1 MAISVEFLRVPVAIP
16 AGPGWNWQ
24 PLIDWGWGYTTTP
37 QAGSYGDEIHYARGQ
52 CFGDSSARDY
62 MAYQRWA
69 DEVGDRSFTFDSLLP
84 FFEKRL
90 AFTPPDMGLRFED
103 GNPRYDSQV
112 MSNGSGLLLVT
123 FSHYVQAFGTQTTRG
138 LEAIG
143 IPTIPGSESGSLP
156 GQSHSMFTVNART
169 MVPDSPETAFLR
181 RGLGY
186 SNYKKRAHAII
197 VDTHGLTY
205 QLSARKGIILSA
217 AVFGSLQLLLA
228 SGVGPAGIP
237 QTLGVM
243 VVADHS
249 GMGQNMQDHIY
260 FGPSCRVNA
269 PTMSTLKDPDFV
281 AEAALAFSKQAAR
294 MYTTQSQTS
303 LLGKTSLY
311 HCSPKFFNITL
322 AALAEYPDDWPEVE
336 YISLSVYL
344 ALSRSRPS
352 VTPMT
357 DTFLPRLRL
366 PSLPVRF
373 NWTITSFE
381 PLIRGLC
388 NLRSFSATPTL
399 HAFIMFDASISAVG
413 R

>member
-1 MAISVEFLRVPVAIP
+1 MPAAARLLGSSGGVPGQNATFDYLVVGRRTAGLTLATRLAEQQNGSVAGEAGRFYEIDNGNISRVPAS
-16 AGPGWNWQ
+16 AGS
-24 PLIDWGWGYTTTP
+24 YTGRSRMELATLDRLGLG
-37 QAGSYGDEIHYARGQ
+37 QRQGSYGDEIHYARMQ
-52 CFGDSSARDY
+52 CIGDSSARDY

-197 VDTHGLTY
+197 IDTHGLTY

-344 ALSRSRPS
+344 ALS
-352 VTPMT
+352 
-357 DTFLPRLRL
+357 
-366 PSLPVRF
+366 
-373 NWTITSFE
+373 
-381 PLIRGLC
+381 
-388 NLRSFSATPTL
+388 
-399 HAFIMFDASISAVG
+399 
-413 R
+413 